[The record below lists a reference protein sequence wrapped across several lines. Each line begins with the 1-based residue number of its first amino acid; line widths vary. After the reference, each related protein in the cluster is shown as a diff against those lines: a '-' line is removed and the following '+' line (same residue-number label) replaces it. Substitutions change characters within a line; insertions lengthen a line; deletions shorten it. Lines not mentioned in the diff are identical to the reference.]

1 MAAEAM
7 PVVTDDGKTWT
18 FKIRKGI
25 HFAPDPAFKGKKRE
39 LTAQDFVYSYMRFMD
54 PKNRSPY
61 AFLLEGKIVGLDE
74 LAAKAKQTGKFDYD
88 AKVAGMEAVDSLH
101 AALPA

>member
-1 MAAEAM
+1 
-7 PVVTDDGKTWT
+7 
-18 FKIRKGI
+18 
-25 HFAPDPAFKGKKRE
+25 
-39 LTAQDFVYSYMRFMD
+39 MRFMD

-88 AKVAGMEAVDSLH
+88 AKVPGMEAVDRYTLRFRLKETDYNFPTWRRTRRS
-101 AALPA
+101 ARWRAK